1 MILKT
6 LSLWHQRTRKGRGR
20 GWKHAKK
27 EKIPHCNGKLVA
39 VAGQRGNTECP
50 LSLQQWLQAF
60 HHMLKV
66 EKADLRSSESSILVL
81 CFLPET
87 TAVSCSNHPKS
98 LQRELCGAA
107 ITFPGWESS
116 FPPAPR
122 LTKHLNHSI
131 IAQQWSLTL
140 VKQFVLIM

>member
-1 MILKT
+1 M
-6 LSLWHQRTRKGRGR
+6 Q
-20 GWKHAKK
+20 KK
-27 EKIPHCNGKLVA
+27 KKPPHCNGKQ
-39 VAGQRGNTECP
+39 VAGQWGNTECP
-50 LSLQQWLQAF
+50 PAPGPPRLQQWLQAF
-60 HHMLKV
+60 HRMLKV

-81 CFLPET
+81 RLLPET

-116 FPPAPR
+116 FPPALC